1 MFNVLH
7 ILSARIAGP
16 RSSTHSDH
24 SYRWSQ
30 RVIRAY
36 GFISIAA
43 LALIL
48 VLAESTGLLGHRA
61 ASQATRE
68 RLSAMQA
75 IHGSV
80 LSKSDRTK
88 FELVRSM
95 LDEKLGYLGDD
106 TRARLA
112 EIIYVKSRLS
122 GVDPLLTLA
131 VIRQE
136 SYWDTHAESFVGA
149 LGLMQ
154 VRPFVGK
161 AVAERIGVEWDGP
174 QTLTDPI
181 KNVKIGIAY
190 LSEMKQLYQRNDL
203 ALAAYNLGPYR
214 LKGILANGVSV
225 PENYRTRVMDFYK
238 YYQRNYLAALSK
250 AQPAEDGSLAMA
262 DALTVQ

>member
-1 MFNVLH
+1 MRDVLDN
-7 ILSARIAGP
+7 ITAGLAGS
-16 RSSTHSDH
+16 RSGAHPDH
-24 SYRWSQ
+24 SYHWS
-30 RVIRAY
+30 RKVLRAY
-36 GFISIAA
+36 GLISIAA
-43 LALIL
+43 LALIV
-48 VLAESTGLLGHRA
+48 VLAESTGLLGRPVV
-61 ASQATRE
+61 SQAARE

-80 LSKSDRTK
+80 LSSSERTK
-88 FELVRSM
+88 LALVRTM
-95 LDEKLGYLGDD
+95 LDEKLDYLDEQ
-106 TRARLA
+106 TRDELA
-112 EIIYVKSRLS
+112 EILYVESRLK

-161 AVAERIGVEWDGP
+161 AVAARIGVEWDGP

-181 KNVKIGIAY
+181 RNVKIGIAY
-190 LSEMKQLYQRNDL
+190 LSEMKQLYQHNDL

-214 LKGILANGVSV
+214 LKGILASGTSV

-250 AQPAEDGSLAMA
+250 ANPAGESGLALA
-262 DALTVQ
+262 DALGSQ